1 MKKKT
6 KIKDERKVE
15 GWDRVSHL
23 ESEGSWLELNSG
35 RLQCSWWVTFDLSF

>member
-6 KIKDERKVE
+6 KIKDQRKVE

-23 ESEGSWLELNSG
+23 ESEGSWLELNWCAQAG
-35 RLQCSWWVTFDLSF
+35 YNVHGG